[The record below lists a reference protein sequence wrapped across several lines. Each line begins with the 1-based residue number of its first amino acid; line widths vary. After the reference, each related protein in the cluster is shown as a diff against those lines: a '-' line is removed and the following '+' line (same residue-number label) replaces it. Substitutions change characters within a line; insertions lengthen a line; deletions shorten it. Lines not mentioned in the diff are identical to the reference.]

1 MARGDPDPQRRRAAG
16 EPRRRFQAGC
26 LAVDPGVDRCW
37 GSCLQPRRGPRPA
50 RNARAVAWGV
60 EDDDPELAAIQ
71 RRPGA
76 AGQRAVKRAGVV
88 RHEHDGGPP
97 PPGDKPV
104 RTAPPAPPG
113 WLRWLWPAAETP
125 GHPAVRPPGDRFC
138 PIRQG
143 MPARKR
149 PTPDDTMT
157 VRHVLLDGLARDA
170 DVFELVSEFAPL
182 HPRDNTFP
190 GGVFLHVAADALDWC
205 RVSRADPLPV
215 EGLRE
220 RFLPECAFRSRKT
233 GSSSTPCWPPRPSM
247 AAPNRTCLRRSTG
260 GRPTTSGSTPCSRRS
275 PTSVP
280 PPAGRACRGA
290 RHARTWSSALATQLA
305 RAGGD

>member
-16 EPRRRFQAGC
+16 EPQRRFQFHR
-26 LAVDPGVDRCW
+26 LTVNPGVDRCR
-37 GSCLQPRRGPRPA
+37 GTYLQPRRTPCPA

-125 GHPAVRPPGDRFC
+125 GHPAVRPPGDRFTHDA
-138 PIRQG
+138 PG
-143 MPARKR
+143 MKSL
-149 PTPDDTMT
+149 DDALE
-157 VRHVLLDGLARDA
+157 VRGRIFG
-170 DVFELVSEFAPL
+170 VFEMASLEPDPEVRCRWL
-182 HPRDNTFP
+182 TFVVVGTGP
-190 GGVFLHVAADALDWC
+190 TGV
-205 RVSRADPLPV
+205 
-215 EGLRE
+215 E
-220 RFLPECAFRSRKT
+220 
-233 GSSSTPCWPPRPSM
+233 M
-247 AAPNRTCLRRSTG
+247 A
-260 GRPTTSGSTPCSRRS
+260 GRIAELSRRS
-275 PTSVP
+275 LHPTSARSTP
-280 PPAGRACRGA
+280 RRRGSCCWNCWNSGGRRWTGP
-290 RHARTWSSALATQLA
+290 ARTSATP
-305 RAGGD
+305 RRCSPSRCGSPGGWAGHTPIPPGC